1 MNIAIPLI
9 RMTVGEL
16 LARISLLLIVI
27 LWSIPTFG
35 LLVSSFRTR
44 DAIATTG
51 WWTSLRTNVQTAVFR
66 TGTEGEQVGEEYVIS
81 GTHFEDSRIAENAT
95 ITAFGTTANNPSEV
109 VSRGDRAS

>member
-44 DAIATTG
+44 DAIATAADGGHPYERTCKQQYSARVQKG
-51 WWTSLRTNVQTAVFR
+51 TSW
-66 TGTEGEQVGEEYVIS
+66 
-81 GTHFEDSRIAENAT
+81 
-95 ITAFGTTANNPSEV
+95 
-109 VSRGDRAS
+109 